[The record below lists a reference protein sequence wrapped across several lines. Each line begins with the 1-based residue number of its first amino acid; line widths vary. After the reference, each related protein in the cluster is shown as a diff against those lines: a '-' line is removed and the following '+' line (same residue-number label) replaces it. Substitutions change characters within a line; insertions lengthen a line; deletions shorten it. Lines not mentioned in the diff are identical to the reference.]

1 MNYNLNRAMIKAYE
15 IIENRPASG
24 LGKAVHIF
32 MMVLISANVVM
43 VVLETESAI
52 TDLYGYL
59 LHPFKVF
66 SIAVFTAEYAARMA
80 TCTVDPRCRNAGFA
94 HLRFAFTPM
103 MLIDL
108 VAILPFFL
116 PFVITDLRFVRIIRL
131 FRLFRIFK
139 FARYSESMQT
149 LGHVFKA
156 RTGDLFVAF
165 FVLGLVWVFASAL
178 MYHAEHEAQ
187 PEKFGSIPA
196 SMWWGIVTLATIGYG
211 DAYPITAVGKIV
223 GTGVAILGIVVYAL
237 PTAIMAS
244 AFTEELRNKRLRNRC
259 PHCGMDI

>member
-1 MNYNLNRAMIKAYE
+1 MNCDLNRAVRKAYG
-15 IIENRPASG
+15 ILENQPVSRF
-24 LGKAVHIF
+24 GKAFHIF
-32 MMVLISANVVM
+32 MMVLISANVLM

-52 TDLYGYL
+52 TDPYGYL
-59 LHPFKVF
+59 LHPFEIL
-66 SIAVFTAEYAARMA
+66 SIAVFTAEYAVRMA
-80 TCTVDPRCRNAGFA
+80 TCTVDPKYRNVRFA
-94 HLRFAFTPM
+94 HLRFALTPM

-116 PFVITDLRFVRIIRL
+116 PFVLTDMRFVRVIRL

-149 LGHVFKA
+149 LGHVFRA
-156 RTGDLFVAF
+156 RMGDLFVAF

-211 DAYPITAVGKIV
+211 DAFPITTVGKIV

-244 AFTEELRNKRLRNRC
+244 AFTEELRNKRRQSRC
-259 PHCGMDI
+259 PHCDGEI